1 MAQLAAELTPETSW
15 TTAQTRAQFGAIAR
29 LRWRITANSF
39 RRKGGGGELAA
50 RIITYPIF
58 ACLAFL
64 PTVGVGAGAYW
75 FASDGHLDH
84 LSWLLWGTFAL
95 AQLLNIQLGQ
105 AGTTFDPTQLIRF
118 PLSVGNYIAIRLFFG
133 VLTPANVIASL
144 MSFAIA
150 LGVTI
155 AAPSLWLYAFVAMAV
170 FAATNV
176 LFSRM
181 VFAWVDRWLATRRAR
196 EIFTG
201 LIFLFSLGIQYLNF
215 TYNPAYNHKTY
226 SHEYNHHPSS
236 AGTKKLNAFSNAYH
250 HAHPYLR
257 MLPPELATESV
268 ISAQQGHPFGF
279 VDETLGDA
287 GFAAIFLAIFAL
299 RMRSEFRGENLTDAA
314 NSVAKPKKPRK
325 IASAAAS
332 QRVPLIASP
341 SSLAPVAGAPRSF
354 GINPTSAAQWGKELL
369 YVRRNQGILFALVM
383 PMAISIFLCIRWSSR
398 GSASW
403 VFPAAVAYVMTGL
416 LQLSFNSWGLEGAGS
431 QFYFLAPVR
440 IRDVMFGKN
449 LMSFALAAAEIFTM
463 LAAITYIGQL
473 PQINTIV
480 ATILWAGGTLLY
492 STAMGNQRSLASP
505 KKIKL
510 SATAKKQASPL
521 SGLISLGIMLVAT
534 GIGAGVL
541 IASLY
546 FHLQWILVP
555 VFAVYAG
562 GGFFVYNRILSNIDG
577 FANRHREELF
587 LELCKPD

>member
-1 MAQLAAELTPETSW
+1 MPTELAPNPQTW
-15 TTAQTRAQFGAIAR
+15 TTTQTRAQFAAIAR
-29 LRWRITANSF
+29 LRWRITANAF

-64 PTVGVGAGAYW
+64 PTAGVGAGAY
-75 FASDGHLDH
+75 FFTSDNHLDH
-84 LSWLLWGTFAL
+84 LSWLLWGTFIV

-105 AGTTFDPTQLIRF
+105 PGTTFDPTQLIRF
-118 PLSVGNYIAIRLFFG
+118 PLGASTYTAVRLFFG
-133 VLTPANVIASL
+133 VLTPANVIATM

-155 AAPSLWLYAFVAMAV
+155 ATPSLWLYAFVAMAV

-196 EIFTG
+196 EIFTA
-201 LIFLFSLGIQYLNF
+201 LIFVFSLGIQYLNF
-215 TYNPAYNHKTY
+215 TYNPAYNHHQT
-226 SHEYNHHPSS
+226 HAAP
-236 AGTKKLNAFSNAYH
+236 TQKLNAFSNFYH
-250 HAHPYLR
+250 LAHPYLR

-268 ISAQQGHPFGF
+268 ISAQQNHPFGF
-279 VDETLGDA
+279 FNETLGDA
-287 GFAAIFLAIFAL
+287 GYAAIFLAIFAL
-299 RMRSEFRGENLTDAA
+299 RMRSEFRGENLSDAA
-314 NSVAKPKKPRK
+314 NSIATPKKARK
-325 IASAAAS
+325 TSTASTHS
-332 QRVPLIASP
+332 PPLIAP
-341 SSLAPVAGAPRSF
+341 QTTPGTF

-431 QFYFLAPVR
+431 QFYFLAPIR

-449 LMSFALAAAEIFTM
+449 LMSFALAGLEIFTM
-463 LAAITYIGQL
+463 LAAISYIGQL
-473 PQINTIV
+473 PPITTIF

-492 STAMGNQRSLASP
+492 STAMGNHRSLASP

-510 SATAKKQASPL
+510 SATAKKQTSPL
-521 SGLISLGIMLVAT
+521 SGLITLGIMMAAA

-541 IASLY
+541 LLALF
-546 FHLQWILVP
+546 FHLQWILLP
-555 VFAVYAG
+555 VFAAYAA
-562 GGFFVYNRILSNIDG
+562 GGFFVYTRILSNIDS
-577 FANRHREELF
+577 FANSHREELF

>member
-1 MAQLAAELTPETSW
+1 
-15 TTAQTRAQFGAIAR
+15 
-29 LRWRITANSF
+29 
-39 RRKGGGGELAA
+39 
-50 RIITYPIF
+50 
-58 ACLAFL
+58 
-64 PTVGVGAGAYW
+64 
-75 FASDGHLDH
+75 
-84 LSWLLWGTFAL
+84 
-95 AQLLNIQLGQ
+95 
-105 AGTTFDPTQLIRF
+105 
-118 PLSVGNYIAIRLFFG
+118 
-133 VLTPANVIASL
+133 
-144 MSFAIA
+144 
-150 LGVTI
+150 
-155 AAPSLWLYAFVAMAV
+155 
-170 FAATNV
+170 
-176 LFSRM
+176 
-181 VFAWVDRWLATRRAR
+181 
-196 EIFTG
+196 
-201 LIFLFSLGIQYLNF
+201 
-215 TYNPAYNHKTY
+215 
-226 SHEYNHHPSS
+226 
-236 AGTKKLNAFSNAYH
+236 
-250 HAHPYLR
+250 
-257 MLPPELATESV
+257 
-268 ISAQQGHPFGF
+268 
-279 VDETLGDA
+279 
-287 GFAAIFLAIFAL
+287 
-299 RMRSEFRGENLTDAA
+299 
-314 NSVAKPKKPRK
+314 
-325 IASAAAS
+325 
-332 QRVPLIASP
+332 
-341 SSLAPVAGAPRSF
+341 
-354 GINPTSAAQWGKELL
+354 
-369 YVRRNQGILFALVM
+369 VM

-562 GGFFVYNRILSNIDG
+562 GGLFVYNRILSNIDG

>member
-1 MAQLAAELTPETSW
+1 MDHRADPRAVRRHCAPALAHHCQQFSAQGGRR
-15 TTAQTRAQFGAIAR
+15 RA
-29 LRWRITANSF
+29 
-39 RRKGGGGELAA
+39 RRPHPHL
-50 RIITYPIF
+50 PLF
-58 ACLAFL
+58 AVLAFL
-64 PTVGVGAGAYW
+64 PTVGVGIGAFW
-75 FASDGHLDH
+75 FTTNTQLDH
-84 LSWLLWGTFAL
+84 LIWLLWGTFAV

-118 PLSVGNYIAIRLFFG
+118 PLNASSYTAIRLFFG
-133 VLTPANVIASL
+133 VLTPANVIATM

-155 AAPSLWLYAFVAMAV
+155 ASPSLWLYAFVAMAV
-170 FAATNV
+170 FAVTNV

-201 LIFLFSLGIQYLNF
+201 LIFVFSLGIQYLNF
-215 TYNPAYNHKTY
+215 TYNPAYNH
-226 SHEYNHHPSS
+226 HHTQAAP
-236 AGTKKLNAFSNAYH
+236 TQKLNAFSNMYH

-257 MLPPELATESV
+257 MLPPELATESL
-268 ISAQQGHPFGF
+268 ISAKQNHPFGF
-279 VDETLGDA
+279 VDETLGNA
-287 GFAAIFLAIFAL
+287 GFAAIFLAIFAM
-299 RMRSEFRGENLTDAA
+299 RMRSEFRGENLSDGVG
-314 NSVAKPKKPRK
+314 SVATPKKARK
-325 IASAAAS
+325 ISPGAPTHTA
-332 QRVPLIASP
+332 PLIAP
-341 SSLAPVAGAPRSF
+341 QTSSSTF
-354 GINPTSAAQWGKELL
+354 GINPTSAAHWGKELL

-383 PMAISIFLCIRWSSR
+383 PMAISIFLCIRWSNR

-431 QFYFLAPVR
+431 QFYFLAPIR

-449 LMSFALAAAEIFTM
+449 LMSFALAAVEILTM

-473 PQINTIV
+473 PSLNTIV

-510 SATAKKQASPL
+510 SATAKKQTSPL
-521 SGLISLGIMLVAT
+521 SGIITLGIMMVAT

-541 IASLY
+541 LAALF
-546 FHLQWILVP
+546 FHLQWILLP
-555 VFAVYAG
+555 VFAAYAA
-562 GGFFVYNRILSNIDG
+562 GGFFVYTRILSNIDR
-577 FANRHREELF
+577 FANKHREELF